1 MSDSISPSITCALLI
16 LASRAIGLPLRVCVR
31 VSVCACVC
39 ACMCMRACVC
49 VCFSTSLTNTFAFI
63 PLSPH
68 ISDFLATFLWQPSP
82 PPLCSPESG
91 TSHDPPS
98 SLPLPST
105 PQATPKTQAP
115 LDTASYRS
123 VSNQASWL
131 LSIRSW
137 VWPRSGSGSV
147 WWPRSGRVS
156 AW

>member
-82 PPLCSPESG
+82 PPCVV
-91 TSHDPPS
+91 PS
-98 SLPLPST
+98 QALPTIPLPLCRYLPLRRPRPKHRLPSI
-105 PQATPKTQAP
+105 Q
-115 LDTASYRS
+115 LGRRNRRS
-123 VSNQASWL
+123 
-131 LSIRSW
+131 SIRS
-137 VWPRSGSGSV
+137 RSLRLNGSGSEST
-147 WWPRSGRVS
+147 PPGAYLYAIR
-156 AW
+156 